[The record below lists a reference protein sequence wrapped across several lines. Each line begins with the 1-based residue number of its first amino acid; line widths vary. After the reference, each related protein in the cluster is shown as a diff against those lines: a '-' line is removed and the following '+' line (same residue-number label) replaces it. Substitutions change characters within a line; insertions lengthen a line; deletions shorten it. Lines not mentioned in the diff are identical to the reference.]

1 MQKDIENWLPL
12 LFLLWHR
19 DEKVAKQKEKIT
31 SRDWLLQ
38 VFKMVKWWNSLKK
51 NDEENDLHKL
61 MGSDADEKDLDSED
75 KNVCQVLIRE

>member
-1 MQKDIENWLPL
+1 M
-12 LFLLWHR
+12 LWHR

-38 VFKMVKWWNSLKK
+38 VFKMAKWWNYLKK

-61 MGSDADEKDLDSED
+61 MVFDADEKDLDSED
-75 KNVCQVLIRE
+75 KNVCQVLIRK